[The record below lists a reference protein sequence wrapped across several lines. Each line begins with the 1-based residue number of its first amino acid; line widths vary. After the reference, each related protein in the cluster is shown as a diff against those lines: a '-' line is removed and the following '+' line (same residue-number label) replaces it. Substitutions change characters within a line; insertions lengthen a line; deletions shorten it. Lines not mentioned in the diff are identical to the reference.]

1 MGDITDAGFVSAS
14 FDDVV
19 KTNDGRPFK
28 GTLPASSVAM
38 VFQKQDQTG
47 SNVLSAGAIV
57 GIALLVGVIVA
68 ATADPF

>member
-1 MGDITDAGFVSAS
+1 
-14 FDDVV
+14 
-19 KTNDGRPFK
+19 
-28 GTLPASSVAM
+28 M